1 MAEIKSSYKTDL
13 NRVVVAVVA
22 TVLIAFLFPNKNQ
35 FQYYF
40 ELNRLW
46 NYSDL
51 YAPYDFSIKKSSKEI
66 EAEIGIVERNAIN
79 YYRMKAEIAPQ
90 QLKKYEN
97 EFNNQWLTLPEKLK
111 SPELIGKRK
120 RYYEVGARILKDFFE
135 RGVLD
140 QAHPKHEKDAII
152 ALIRDEH
159 TIYYHVIGDFYN
171 KLSITRPLTD
181 SLFAQQIKETGF
193 ILSVIEKCIEP
204 NVFYD
209 RKFSEQALKN
219 DKAAMTYTHDM
230 VRKNDL
236 IVRKGATVT
245 EEIYQKLISYK
256 DSYQDSVTTRSP
268 WVVFF
273 GYLWMTILVVVLFMM
288 FLYFHL
294 REVFTPIKNHIFLF
308 SWMVGFVYITHWVV
322 NSKSG
327 LNPYM
332 IPYCISP
339 IIIRNF
345 YNLRLALFTHII
357 TILIVSFIFSLGY
370 EFTVSQIAA
379 GSVAVLV
386 NTQVRYWSEFFFSLL
401 FILLA
406 YLGISFGLGLIQ
418 EGTLSSLDN
427 SDVFPIFTNVF
438 LTLLAYPLLPILEK
452 AFGFSSPST
461 ILNLFDVHH
470 PLIQLLSKNAPGTY
484 QHSLNVANIA
494 EAAADSIQA
503 DGGLVKTA
511 ALFHDIG
518 KTKNASFFIENQS
531 SRTLHDALSPLQSAQ
546 IIMGHVEEGVRLAEK
561 YRLPERV
568 ITFIKSH
575 HGTTRIEFF
584 YQKQLAHLPHQAID
598 EANFRYAGT
607 KPYTKEEAILMIAD
621 SLEAASRSLNH
632 PTEEEVYELVEKIVL
647 GKIKLGQLEEAN
659 ITFDELRICKESFKK
674 SLKSMLHIRV
684 PYPENDN

>member
-1 MAEIKSSYKTDL
+1 
-13 NRVVVAVVA
+13 
-22 TVLIAFLFPNKNQ
+22 
-35 FQYYF
+35 
-40 ELNRLW
+40 
-46 NYSDL
+46 
-51 YAPYDFSIKKSSKEI
+51 
-66 EAEIGIVERNAIN
+66 
-79 YYRMKAEIAPQ
+79 
-90 QLKKYEN
+90 
-97 EFNNQWLTLPEKLK
+97 
-111 SPELIGKRK
+111 
-120 RYYEVGARILKDFFE
+120 
-135 RGVLD
+135 
-140 QAHPKHEKDAII
+140 
-152 ALIRDEH
+152 
-159 TIYYHVIGDFYN
+159 
-171 KLSITRPLTD
+171 
-181 SLFAQQIKETGF
+181 
-193 ILSVIEKCIEP
+193 
-204 NVFYD
+204 
-209 RKFSEQALKN
+209 
-219 DKAAMTYTHDM
+219 
-230 VRKNDL
+230 
-236 IVRKGATVT
+236 
-245 EEIYQKLISYK
+245 
-256 DSYQDSVTTRSP
+256 
-268 WVVFF
+268 
-273 GYLWMTILVVVLFMM
+273 
-288 FLYFHL
+288 
-294 REVFTPIKNHIFLF
+294 
-308 SWMVGFVYITHWVV
+308 
-322 NSKSG
+322 
-327 LNPYM
+327 
-332 IPYCISP
+332 
-339 IIIRNF
+339 
-345 YNLRLALFTHII
+345 
-357 TILIVSFIFSLGY
+357 LIVSFIFSLGY

-518 KTKNASFFIENQS
+518 KTKNAPFFIENQS
-531 SRTLHDALSPLQSAQ
+531 NRTLHDGLSPLQSAQ

-561 YRLPERV
+561 YRLPERI

-584 YQKQLAHLPHQAID
+584 YQKQLANLPHQSID
-598 EANFRYAGT
+598 EAIFRYMGQ
-607 KPYTKEEAILMIAD
+607 KPCTKEEAILMIAD